1 MTPELHLVYSDTCG
15 PCQMFKPVWEKLCNE
30 YSRQIAMKKTEV
42 SSYEGSPIEKAATA
56 SGVSVPAVPTILYVD
71 EEGKVSKVPDRSPT
85 AIASFIKVR
94 TPGEVIPAT
103 DALYSNSAALRGG
116 RRHRSRRHRRHR
128 SRHRSRR
135 HRGRR

>member
-15 PCQMFKPVWEKLCNE
+15 PCQMFKPVWEKLCEE

-42 SSYEGSPIEKAATA
+42 NDYEGSPIEKAATA

-71 EEGKVSKVPDRSPT
+71 EEGKVSKVPDRSPET
-85 AIASFIKVR
+85 IKSFIKIR

-103 DALYSNSAALRGG
+103 DMLYSNSAVPRGG
-116 RRHRSRRHRRHR
+116 RRHRSRRHRSR
-128 SRHRSRR
+128 RHRSRR
-135 HRGRR
+135 HRSRRR